1 MLSAPAAT
9 AASAHRRAQLWNS
22 CLHRVLQNFFFG
34 EPPRRSVTGTAHH
47 KQIVSPCIIRL
58 SALATPD

>member
-22 CLHRVLQNFFFG
+22 SLHWALQNFF
-34 EPPRRSVTGTAHH
+34 RRAAAA
-47 KQIVSPCIIRL
+47 RRN
-58 SALATPD
+58 

>member
-22 CLHRVLQNFFFG
+22 SLHWALQNFFG
-34 EPPRRSVTGTAHH
+34 EPRRRGVTEAAHH
-47 KQIVSPCIIRL
+47 MQIASPCII
-58 SALATPD
+58 SS